1 MTNTISRVKEI
12 LKQLLP
18 TQRRL
23 VLEAL
28 VFLVFV
34 TAVELA
40 IAHRNGGD
48 HLTYFAES
56 AASFFLI
63 VVLLLSWSTVR
74 FERRQEPEKS
84 HER

>member
-1 MTNTISRVKEI
+1 MTNTVSHVKEVFT
-12 LKQLLP
+12 QLLH

-28 VFLVFV
+28 VFLISVP
-34 TAVELA
+34 AVELA
-40 IAHRNGGD
+40 IAYRSGGD

-74 FERRQEPEKS
+74 FEGRQEPEER
-84 HER
+84 HEQ